1 MAKEEVSIG
10 SVVAKEEVSIGFF
23 EVVNV
28 VIISALDDIIVE
40 ISLDIVSVT
49 EVLSWEKFDRGV
61 AVSFLVADVSVVM
74 FSVEVELTV

>member
-49 EVLSWEKFDRGV
+49 EVLS
-61 AVSFLVADVSVVM
+61 
-74 FSVEVELTV
+74 